1 MLHSRG
7 IRPQNKIWKNS
18 NTRKEYEGIFGLSEM
33 IKYLIISIAEGEVV
47 QVSGIN
53 QIYKNIM
60 EESFPQIKKKRQAY
74 TQNAK

>member
-1 MLHSRG
+1 
-7 IRPQNKIWKNS
+7 
-18 NTRKEYEGIFGLSEM
+18 M

-60 EESFPQIKKKRQAY
+60 EESFPQIKKKTSLY
-74 TQNAK
+74 TECQIDKLKTKQNDSNAVLGHW